1 MIYQS
6 PDLTTAPRLENDVY
20 EFYREVHFSKPAE
33 GVKYEEHLKQIVN
46 KWESVFLAYI
56 NDWNFLLQLRL
67 RDYEFSFWLSYFHKA
82 YLHMLIQA
90 KLSNIFFLP
99 SKPHDEQ
106 WLIQS
111 ILKKLQKLFETTGF
125 HEHMN
130 QCNERYEKRIDA
142 IREAYCATSELS
154 VGAIDLKFYL
164 SYFEGS
170 EQVYNINELTKAFR
184 AFEKR
189 LKLQLW
195 YGSQVMFTFYHV
207 VRNTRVNRY
216 MIRFYMTIHKT
227 FYSEQINYTA
237 LIAQL
242 WSEETARLG
251 ILLDIFQ
258 LEDHGKSEFII
269 NDVSN
274 DEIFNWVEP
283 NDPLENLD
291 HLPRAVTST
300 SKQMDKLC
308 VYPVGF
314 KPFHGKK
321 GPFFN

>member
-1 MIYQS
+1 
-6 PDLTTAPRLENDVY
+6 
-20 EFYREVHFSKPAE
+20 
-33 GVKYEEHLKQIVN
+33 VN
-46 KWESVFLAYI
+46 KWEGIFLAYF

-67 RDYEFSFWLSYFHKA
+67 RDCEFSFWLSYFHKA
-82 YLHMLIQA
+82 YLHTLVKVDI
-90 KLSNIFFLP
+90 SNIFFLP
-99 SKPHDEQ
+99 SKPYDEQ

-130 QCNERYEKRIDA
+130 QCNECYEKRIDA

-164 SYFEGS
+164 SYLEGS

-184 AFEKR
+184 AFEKS
-189 LKLQLW
+189 LKQQLW

-227 FYSEQINYTA
+227 FYFEQINYTA

-251 ILLDIFQ
+251 ILLDTFQ
-258 LEDHGKSEFII
+258 LENQPNSEFII

-274 DEIFNWVEP
+274 DEIFKWVEP

-308 VYPVGF
+308 VYPIGF

-321 GPFFN
+321 GSFFN